1 MKAKNIHRIKIETPP
16 HLDQKDLAILRLLQ
30 SDALISTSELARQI
44 GMSSPAVKERILR
57 LEEDGIIAG
66 FRVELD
72 PKGLGYPI
80 MAFVRIRPLPGHH
93 AKVAELAKRISQ
105 ITECHRITGEDCFL
119 VKIHLQEISSLNE
132 VLDQFLAHGQT
143 TTSIVQ
149 SSPVPAR
156 SIQLPGR

>member
-1 MKAKNIHRIKIETPP
+1 M
-16 HLDQKDLAILRLLQ
+16 L
-30 SDALISTSELARQI
+30 SMSELARQV
-44 GMSSPAVKERILR
+44 GMSSPAVKERVLR
-57 LEEDGIIAG
+57 LEEGGIIAG
-66 FRVELD
+66 FRMELD

-80 MAFVRIRPLPGHH
+80 LAFVRIRPLPGHH

-105 ITECHRITGEDCFL
+105 VTECHRITGEDCFL
-119 VKIHLQEISSLNE
+119 VKICLREISSLDH

-156 SIQLPGR
+156 SIQLAE